1 MVRGMI
7 GKTSTSFNITILEYK
22 RVFAYSKNSSQ
33 DGFNI
38 TILEYKGSKTDRFV
52 YCFKRF
58 NITILEYKVI
68 VKVRILLS
76 RCGLI

>member
-38 TILEYKGSKTDRFV
+38 TILEYKG
-52 YCFKRF
+52 
-58 NITILEYKVI
+58 
-68 VKVRILLS
+68 
-76 RCGLI
+76 